1 MKKAALFIF
10 ISVMALQS
18 QAQHCPF
25 DGAHLIAI
33 KVVDKQGRMMQ
44 HFNSPLYLV
53 EVDNPMADSCE
64 QAAGLLKKQLQN
76 TEAFIADCN
85 ERYGRNGYNKQ
96 LKDRLTK
103 AGVFANANMM
113 IILNQA
119 ENTCTLVGPSET
131 VYTNYIY
138 RQRKFVIAYTLNG
151 KAMQQAVPANHI
163 YPLCTNNKDL
173 GTFSAITIR
182 L

>member
-10 ISVMALQS
+10 IFLMSLRS

-25 DGAHLIAI
+25 DGAHLIAV
-33 KVVDKQGRMMQ
+33 KVVDKHGRMMQ
-44 HFNSPLYLV
+44 HVSSPFYLV

-76 TEAFIADCN
+76 TAAFMAGCDQ
-85 ERYGRNGYNKQ
+85 RYGRNGYNKQ

-103 AGVFANANMM
+103 SGVFSNSNMM

-119 ENTCTLVGPSET
+119 ENTCTLIGPSET

-138 RQRKFVIAYTLNG
+138 RQRKFVIMYYTG
-151 KAMQQAVPANHI
+151 HKEQWVVVPNEKI
-163 YPLCTNNKDL
+163 FTLCTGSGSLKKFKPVL
-173 GTFSAITIR
+173 VKM
-182 L
+182 